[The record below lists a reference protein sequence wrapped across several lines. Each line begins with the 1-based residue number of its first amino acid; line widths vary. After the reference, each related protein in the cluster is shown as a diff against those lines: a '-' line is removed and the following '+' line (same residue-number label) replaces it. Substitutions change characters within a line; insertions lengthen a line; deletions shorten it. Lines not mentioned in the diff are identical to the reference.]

1 MSTARDVIRKKARE
15 AHARQQLLIAEQH
28 YRTLLKEDPV
38 IDDVI
43 NLGALLR
50 SQGRLQEGSLFYQKW
65 VSKFSKDPRLI
76 LNACNCWNESNDARI
91 SISYLE
97 EYICKQ
103 KVERK
108 ILICYS
114 DALNRL
120 GRLKE
125 SNEVLHKCIANNP
138 EDKEI
143 WIRIGLTHA
152 KARQPK
158 NALEAFN
165 QANTIDPEDLEVTS
179 NRITLLKDLGR
190 LSEAE
195 SLINKLSAKNQ
206 QNVDIAQATAGLF
219 LAQNKLTEA
228 TKIFQDICHK
238 KPRNANYLLNW
249 AATLRGLRWTVAP
262 HRILKRAHCCDPSN
276 QDVHEALMQIL
287 SEMAK
292 NDAAERCMHLWSKDT
307 KEIKDIYL
315 FNRQFLGI
323 GTSEYDSRYL
333 AKQAQEWEK
342 KSKLKSGGNLWQ
354 DTIQRNANN
363 RKLRI

>member
-1 MSTARDVIRKKARE
+1 MLKFSRHLARDHAECCDKAKEYRRLQLRIAQIFRAPSIDHSSNKPLPWPPSFHHHDLGGLLVHASGASWGGSACCNPLKSLVPTIISTIDWQRPEIVVSTARDVIRKKARE

-76 LNACNCWNESNDARI
+76 LNACNCWNESNDALI

-165 QANTIDPEDLEVTS
+165 RANTIDPEDLEVTS

-219 LAQNKLTEA
+219 
-228 TKIFQDICHK
+228 
-238 KPRNANYLLNW
+238 
-249 AATLRGLRWTVAP
+249 
-262 HRILKRAHCCDPSN
+262 
-276 QDVHEALMQIL
+276 
-287 SEMAK
+287 
-292 NDAAERCMHLWSKDT
+292 
-307 KEIKDIYL
+307 
-315 FNRQFLGI
+315 
-323 GTSEYDSRYL
+323 
-333 AKQAQEWEK
+333 
-342 KSKLKSGGNLWQ
+342 
-354 DTIQRNANN
+354 
-363 RKLRI
+363 